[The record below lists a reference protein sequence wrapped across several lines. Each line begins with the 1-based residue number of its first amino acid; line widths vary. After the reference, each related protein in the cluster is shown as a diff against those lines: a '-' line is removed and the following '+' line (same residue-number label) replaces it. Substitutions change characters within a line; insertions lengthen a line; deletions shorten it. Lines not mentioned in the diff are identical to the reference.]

1 MTGPEEGAQVDG
13 PDRGWGLLL
22 FLLACTGMLLAANSR
37 GTFQD
42 FDDYL
47 YAQVARESASVWH
60 PTWHGV
66 PFVHKPPL
74 YFAILAACTRLFGE
88 SPLAL
93 RLPAMLSALGCVAL
107 VFFLGRRIARSSAGG
122 AGAVGLLVTSSLWFE
137 MSRRALIDV
146 PLVAVALAAGAAPIL
161 VAGRRGIVLSGVA
174 MGLACALK
182 GSAALPYLVVPG
194 ALLAWQLWRKRD
206 AVGAALCG
214 AAVALLVLPLFTGG
228 GAERIRQAAAAHLTG
243 GTPGGLWL
251 EGPLYYVQVFWGL
264 SAFWTLAALA
274 ALFAAVVFV
283 RRGDVRGPLAMLALG
298 FGAVPFLVLS
308 ALPVKLVHYVAGVPV
323 GLALAAAL
331 PIGAL
336 AARSAR
342 GAGLLAFGLCA
353 AAPVAQ
359 LNYVLG
365 DPAFVDPSRAQAALA
380 EVARRRFPTGARV
393 VVTDA
398 YFLAFDYHAR
408 TLDVKMAVP
417 SAEAFATL
425 DAVAE
430 FHAAKRILRA
440 DREAL
445 LGGIER
451 GALEA
456 VVLSSRAWGD
466 LATAH
471 PGLEAIATEGGLS
484 LVAPRPR

>member
-1 MTGPEEGAQVDG
+1 MTGAGTPRDADAREG
-13 PDRGWGLLL
+13 GWGLLL
-22 FLLACTGMLLAANSR
+22 FLLACTGLLLGVNSR
-37 GTFQD
+37 GSFHD

-74 YFAILAACTRLFGE
+74 YFAVLSACTRAFGE
-88 SPLAL
+88 SAFVL

-107 VFFLGRRIARSSAGG
+107 VFVLGRRIARSSAAG

-146 PLVAVALAAGAAPIL
+146 PLVAVTLAASAATVL
-161 VAGRRGIVLSGVA
+161 VGGRRGLALAGVS
-174 MGLACALK
+174 MGIAFALK
-182 GSAALPYLVVPG
+182 GAAALPYLVIPG
-194 ALLAWQLWRKRD
+194 VLVAWQLWRTRD
-206 AVGAALCG
+206 AVGATICG
-214 AAVALLVLPLFTGG
+214 GAVVALVLPLLVGG
-228 GAERIRQAAAAHLTG
+228 GAGRIQRAASAALTG

-251 EGPLYYVQVFWGL
+251 EGPLFYVGVFSGL
-264 SAFWTLAALA
+264 SVPWTVAGLGAVVG
-274 ALFAAVVFV
+274 AVVFV
-283 RRGDVRGPLAMLALG
+283 RRGDVRGPLALLALG
-298 FGAVPFLVLS
+298 FGTIPLLVLS

-323 GLALAAAL
+323 GIALAAAV

-359 LNYVLG
+359 LNYILG

-380 EVARRRFPTGARV
+380 EVARERLSAGARV

-417 SAEAFATL
+417 SDEAFQTL

-430 FHAAKRILRA
+430 FHAARRILRA

-445 LGGIER
+445 LAGIER

-456 VVLSSRAWGD
+456 VVLSSRAWAD
-466 LATAH
+466 LAPAH
-471 PGLEAIATEGGLS
+471 PSLSALASEGGLA
-484 LVAPRPR
+484 LVAARPR